1 MEENINYVTYFD
13 KNFLVQGITL
23 VQNLKRKSSFNKII
37 VVALDDNTETVLNDL
52 NFSYLKVIN
61 IEKIFKSKDFTFN
74 SNLSKREFIWTLTPI
89 IIQYVLNS
97 FNSEYLIYLDADM
110 YLLKSDS
117 KIIENFKISKKSA
130 YITPHFYSPV
140 QDQTSS
146 SGKFCVQYLIFYV
159 SSSHDIVDQWVE
171 DCLNDCS
178 ESHSSNGM
186 GDQKYLTFWDKK
198 YKNRIYIENDNGLFL
213 APWNINHY
221 RYSDAIFFHFQG
233 LRIIKNKYC
242 LLIQSFEINQV
253 VKRNCY
259 SKYLGDIKNSIVL
272 LNKLESYIKQK
283 ISVIDYFKIIKFQ
296 ILFSIKSLTKKILNN
311 FPIIVKKI

>member
-1 MEENINYVTYFD
+1 MKENINYITYFD

-23 VQNLKRKSSFNKII
+23 VQNLKNKSSFNKII
-37 VVALDDNTETVLNDL
+37 VVALDDNTEAVLHGL
-52 NFSYLKVIN
+52 NLSYLIVIN
-61 IEKIFKSKDFTFN
+61 INKILKSKDFIFN

-89 IIQYVLNS
+89 ILQYILNS
-97 FNSEYLIYLDADM
+97 IKSEYLIYLDADM

-117 KIIENFKISKKSA
+117 KIIESFKISGKSA

-140 QDQTSS
+140 LDQTSS
-146 SGKFCVQYLIFYV
+146 SGKFCVQYLIFNV
-159 SSSHDIVDQWVE
+159 SSSRDIVDDWVQ

-178 ESHSSNGM
+178 ESHSLNGM
-186 GDQKYLTFWDKK
+186 GDQKYLTFWEKK

-242 LLIQSFEINQV
+242 FLIQSFEINQV

-259 SKYLGDIKNSIVL
+259 SKYLGEIKNSIII
-272 LNKLESYIKQK
+272 LNKLDSYTKQK
-283 ISVIDYFKIIKFQ
+283 MSFIDYFKIIQFQ
-296 ILFSIKSLTKKILNN
+296 ILFFIKNITKKILNN